1 MPALNEIQE
10 SIEARLDEL
19 KHEMTALTTARAA
32 LRERHTATTPR
43 ASTTRAPAP
52 RRQRAAVTSRA
63 AQLTPQ
69 PSQGD
74 ASPARPAAATADTSA
89 SRPAKRRRQPRSS
102 RSVEVLMADRLETM
116 LSEAPDGL
124 SAVTIATRAD
134 AGYDQ
139 VLALLKQLERDGRLR
154 RTGARRTSR
163 WRLITDEERIA
174 ERAAELARLST
185 SAS

>member
-1 MPALNEIQE
+1 
-10 SIEARLDEL
+10 
-19 KHEMTALTTARAA
+19 
-32 LRERHTATTPR
+32 
-43 ASTTRAPAP
+43 
-52 RRQRAAVTSRA
+52 
-63 AQLTPQ
+63 
-69 PSQGD
+69 
-74 ASPARPAAATADTSA
+74 
-89 SRPAKRRRQPRSS
+89 
-102 RSVEVLMADRLETM
+102 MADRLETM